1 MKRFFVINPNAGA
14 GMSPRAIERLEHYFR
29 HRANSFDAV
38 VSQSRDDV
46 IHRTRQALRQGMEQI
61 VAVGGDGTVN
71 AVANGFF
78 EKDEL
83 VHPAACLAVAKAGS
97 GSDYFRGLTK
107 TKRHDWRGSSSIR
120 PFGAWMRP

>member
-1 MKRFFVINPNAGA
+1 
-14 GMSPRAIERLEHYFR
+14 
-29 HRANSFDAV
+29 
-38 VSQSRDDV
+38 
-46 IHRTRQALRQGMEQI
+46 MEQI

-107 TKRHDWRGSSSIR
+107 TKRHDWREIVLNPSVRRVDAALMQIAGR
-120 PFGAWMRP
+120 PEPLYFVNMATFGMSAEVCRQKT